1 MSDALEVERAH
12 EDAWHARAIAE
23 RFFDREGFQRLI
35 RWNLDA
41 LCRLV
46 PLTPQTRLLSIG
58 CGAGEYE
65 LRLARHVASVV
76 GLDLSCVAVEE
87 ARRRARAAG
96 AANATFVAGPVVGA
110 RVEPG
115 SVDVVVAF
123 GVFHHLGDEGRR
135 DVLAAARQ
143 WLAPGGWV
151 YLRDPNARGLLR
163 RAAGRLA
170 RRDAF
175 HSPNEA
181 ALDPEVVSR
190 EVRDAGFRDLV
201 VDYTDVFGGPL
212 PWMTAVSSPMFWN
225 VVFAADRLWLATPG
239 LRSLASQF
247 AIAARR

>member
-1 MSDALEVERAH
+1 MSHAVEVERDH
-12 EDAWHARAIAE
+12 EDAWYTRAIAE
-23 RFFDREGFQRLI
+23 RFFEREGFRRLI
-35 RWNLDA
+35 AWNLDA
-41 LCRLV
+41 LRRVV

-65 LRLARHVASVV
+65 LRLSGLVANVV
-76 GLDLSCVAVEE
+76 GLDLSPVAVEE
-87 ARRRARAAG
+87 ARRRAAAAG
-96 AANATFVAGPVVGA
+96 AANATFVAGPVADA
-110 RVEPG
+110 RFEPA

-135 DVLAAARQ
+135 DVLASAHR
-143 WLAPGGWV
+143 WLAPGGWL
-151 YLRDPNARGLLR
+151 YLRDPNARGVLR

-181 ALDPEVVSR
+181 ALDPGVVSR
-190 EVRDAGFRDLV
+190 EVTAAGFRDVV

-212 PWMTAVSSPMFWN
+212 PWMTGLASPLFWD

-239 LRSLASQF
+239 LRPLASQF